1 MPLWASDKSQEA
13 QGPSQRAV
21 PPSAPECPEG
31 ASKAFTQC
39 RAAWSGR
46 PRSRPLPCWQGS
58 SWSCHPPAPERLLTV
73 TRVWMKEGAGPWS
86 LRVSPSLPFTAG
98 AGARGSPLIHPRDQ
112 DKDWW
117 RDP

>member
-46 PRSRPLPCWQGS
+46 LQVPASSLLAGLLLELPPTC
-58 SWSCHPPAPERLLTV
+58 P
-73 TRVWMKEGAGPWS
+73 
-86 LRVSPSLPFTAG
+86 
-98 AGARGSPLIHPRDQ
+98 
-112 DKDWW
+112 
-117 RDP
+117 